1 MSLKTFPFP
10 IPFVIAQGVELVSSG
25 AGQSELRLDVRPDQT
40 NQLGVAHG
48 GLLMTL
54 LDVAMAQA
62 ARTKGAEQSLATI
75 EMKTTF
81 MQPARGMLTGKGQ
94 LLHATG
100 RMAFTEASV
109 YDAQGVRCAH
119 ATGTFR
125 YVELKRDPAVPAL
138 QGADTTPLKDHP

>member
-1 MSLKTFPFP
+1 MNTFPFP
-10 IPFVIAQGVELVSSG
+10 IPFVIAQGVELVASG
-25 AGQSELRLDVRPDQT
+25 GGQSELRLELREDQT

-54 LDVAMAQA
+54 LDVALAQA
-62 ARTKGAEQSLATI
+62 ARTKGAEQAVVTI

-81 MQPARGMLTGKGQ
+81 MSPARGTLTGRGK

-100 RMAFTEASV
+100 RMAFTEGSI
-109 YDAQGVRCAH
+109 YDEQGVRCAH

-125 YVELKRDPAVPAL
+125 YVESKTGAASPAL
-138 QGADTTPLKDHP
+138 HSADKTPMKDQT

>member
-1 MSLKTFPFP
+1 MKTFPLP
-10 IPFVIAQGVELVSSG
+10 IPFVIAQGVELVASG
-25 AGQSELRLDVRPDQT
+25 GGQSELRLDLRQDQT

-62 ARTKGAEQSLATI
+62 ARTGGYDRSLITV

-81 MQPARGMLTGKGQ
+81 MQPARGMLTGRGQ

-100 RMAFTEASV
+100 RTAFTEASV
-109 YDAQGVRCAH
+109 YDAQGNRCAH

-125 YVELKRDPAVPAL
+125 YLDAKPKPAQAPTQDA
-138 QGADTTPLKDHP
+138 GNTAMKDIR